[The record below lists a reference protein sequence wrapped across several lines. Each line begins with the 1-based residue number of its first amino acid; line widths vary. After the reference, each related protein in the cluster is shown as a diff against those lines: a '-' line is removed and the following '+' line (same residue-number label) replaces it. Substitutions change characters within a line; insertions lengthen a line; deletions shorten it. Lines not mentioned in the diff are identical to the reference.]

1 MKYYFILDSPYRQL
15 LSSAILKLQEETV
28 LDVMKV
34 KWWKHKRGGGTCAA
48 DDSGKGSTGTAL
60 TLANVGGVFVVLLG
74 GIACSWLIGILEF
87 VWKTKRSNSTKK
99 VSRL

>member
-1 MKYYFILDSPYRQL
+1 M
-15 LSSAILKLQEETV
+15 

-34 KWWKHKRGGGTCAA
+34 KWWTQKRGGGTCMT

-74 GIACSWLIGILEF
+74 GIACSWFIGVIEF
-87 VWKTKRSNSTKK
+87 IWRSRRTDATKRVRFLNFNPQKNIFFSLGINIILT
-99 VSRL
+99 VGDATYT